1 MKVAPTILLLFSTL
15 GLASA
20 QNAAPQVKSPFAVAV
35 DTLRATMLKLTSNH
49 TLTAADGKVLPY
61 NLSILDVSGNPSTC
75 AVTWKAHTDLGSEN
89 ITETVVVKVREI
101 QRVNSLS
108 SINTKMNVDP
118 AIQIV
123 QIHMNPNV
131 TVIRTSE
138 RFNPDGS
145 LKGTPETNQGPVA
158 VIYANSESEGTA
170 VVKQLTDV
178 MMACNP

>member
-20 QNAAPQVKSPFAVAV
+20 QNAASQVKSPFAVAV

-49 TLTAADGKVLPY
+49 TTTAADGTVSPY

-75 AVTWKAHTDLGSEN
+75 TVTWKAHMDLGSYSV
-89 ITETVVVKVREI
+89 TDTVVVKVRDI

-108 SINTKMNVDP
+108 SIHSKLNADP

-123 QIHMNPNV
+123 QIHMNPNAPMV
-131 TVIRTSE
+131 RTTE
-138 RFNPDGS
+138 YFKPDGS
-145 LKGTPETNQGPVA
+145 PKDPPETNQGPVA